1 MISPMCIMIDK
12 LVDSID
18 LSCFGQYYKAN
29 DIIGGRANLDYAIL
43 LKVYMYSLYYDVRI
57 RKIEE
62 HYSLGSELHY
72 LSLGIHHFPKRTVFS

>member
-1 MISPMCIMIDK
+1 MLSHAKIK
-12 LVDSID
+12 LFLVFS
-18 LSCFGQYYKAN
+18 LQNAES
-29 DIIGGRANLDYAIL
+29 RANLDYAIL

-62 HYSLGSELHY
+62 HYSLGSELNY